1 MTETAEVLAELNRR
15 TSVYEAD
22 LLRIVEH
29 TNSDEAKA
37 IACGI
42 MYLSTLMTALLA
54 SARAG

>member
-1 MTETAEVLAELNRR
+1 MTDPTMEIMAELNRR

-37 IACGI
+37 IACAA
-42 MYLSTLMTALLA
+42 MYIATLVTAILA
-54 SARAG
+54 SARA